1 VREGQ
6 ASAVDGFGGVE
17 TSGSH
22 TRREGCQG
30 IFILFGCY
38 GKIVNSG
45 SNFLQEKLIAEG
57 RGDLLR
63 SGRLS

>member
-30 IFILFGCY
+30 IFILFG
-38 GKIVNSG
+38 
-45 SNFLQEKLIAEG
+45 FT
-57 RGDLLR
+57 
-63 SGRLS
+63 GRLLTVDPIFYRRSR